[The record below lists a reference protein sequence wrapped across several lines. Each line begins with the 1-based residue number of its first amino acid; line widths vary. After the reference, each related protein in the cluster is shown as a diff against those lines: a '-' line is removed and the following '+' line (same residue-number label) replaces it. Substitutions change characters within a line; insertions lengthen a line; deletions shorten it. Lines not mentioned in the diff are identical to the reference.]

1 MGGTNAQLPVGLQV
15 SPSGHNDFPRR
26 VIERIN
32 SFSFDCEAILTAG
45 DGVGVGKVV
54 HYATGKFDCHQ
65 RVYCIHIFPAHTHG
79 RFLYY
84 YFKENFGRRV
94 AGMSAKNSVD
104 SVRMNMIFDMPVP
117 CPPRAEQV
125 AIARVLEDADSAI
138 EREAAELAK
147 LHQLKSGLMT
157 DLLAGR
163 VRVPQDPYIKINQ
176 P

>member
-65 RVYCIHIFPAHTHG
+65 RVYCIHSFPAHTHG